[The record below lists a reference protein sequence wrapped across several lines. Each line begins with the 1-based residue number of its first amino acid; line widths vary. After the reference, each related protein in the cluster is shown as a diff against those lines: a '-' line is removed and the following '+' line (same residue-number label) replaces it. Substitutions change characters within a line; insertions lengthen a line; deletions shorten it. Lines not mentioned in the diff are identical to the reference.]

1 MKRIIIILSFLFGF
15 NVFAFQISLDPPH
28 YDVTMKPGSAV
39 RKTLTLTNQ
48 GKENLNVKVYL
59 NDWYIQDGK
68 KVFIQSGMTAYSLK
82 NSSMIFPASFALK
95 PKESRTVILTLTSA
109 ANEKGGQYGV
119 VFFEAYP
126 LVSIKNSGVS
136 FGGRIGSMIYKEIEG
151 QVSKVYSLKNLK
163 ATLAGNKLYYDYTL
177 INEGNVLLQPKG
189 TLVLMDN
196 KTNEVFLKEQLKD
209 VIIALPKDTLSKKGF
224 LVLNTIPV
232 KKDNLSLLLTL
243 DFGDDNII
251 IKEIKVNE

>member
-1 MKRIIIILSFLFGF
+1 MKRIIILLSLLCGF
-15 NVFAFQISLDPPH
+15 NVFALQISLDPPH
-28 YDVTMKPGSAV
+28 YNVLMKQGSAV

-59 NDWYIQDGK
+59 NDWYMQDGK

-82 NSSMIFPASFALK
+82 NSCLIFPSSFSLK
-95 PKESRTVILTLTSA
+95 AKESRTVILTLTSA
-109 ANEKGGQYGV
+109 ANETGGQYGV
-119 VFFEAYP
+119 IFFEAYP

-136 FGGRIGSMIYKEIEG
+136 FGGRIGSMIYKEIDG
-151 QVSKVYSLKNLK
+151 QVSKVYNLKNLK
-163 ATLAGNKLYYDYTL
+163 TSLVGNKLYYEYALT
-177 INEGNVLLQPKG
+177 NEGNVLLQPKC
-189 TLVLMDN
+189 TIVLMDN
-196 KTNEVFLKEQLKD
+196 KTNEVYLKEDLKD
-209 VIIALPKDTLSKKGF
+209 VVIALPKDTFTKKGF
-224 LVLNTIPV
+224 TVLNKVPE